1 MHIMRRVDL
10 LKHQLQSSR
19 GRFFTATYKTN
30 VGPMLTL
37 NFKINEVMS
46 IKTNQ
51 IKCKVYIPSIMRS
64 QVMIFDIGKS
74 GDLQYLAADRSKIS
88 MSGKG
93 LL

>member
-1 MHIMRRVDL
+1 MHIMRRVDI
-10 LKHQLQSSR
+10 LKQQLQSSR

-37 NFKINEVMS
+37 NFKVKEIMS
-46 IKTNQ
+46 IKANK
-51 IKCKVYIPSIMRS
+51 IKAEVYIPSIMNTR
-64 QVMIFDIGKS
+64 VLVFNIGKS

-93 LL
+93 L